1 MPSLYT
7 EIEINACR
15 RDVWRALIHKENWR
29 YWNTFLYDCDARQPL
44 ESGREVSLSMRRLPG
59 EEETEFQPLVTLL
72 QPGICLRW
80 RSSIPGFSS
89 EHTFEL
95 QEIGPNQTKYFH
107 QEKFSGALTRL
118 FFPFIRRD
126 EQQGMRRMAWELKQ
140 YTETQVRL

>member
-15 RDVWRALIHKENWR
+15 RDVWRVLIHKENWR

-80 RSSIPGFSS
+80 RSSIPGFNS

-107 QEKFSGALTRL
+107 QETFSGALTRL

-140 YTETQVRL
+140 YTETKMRL